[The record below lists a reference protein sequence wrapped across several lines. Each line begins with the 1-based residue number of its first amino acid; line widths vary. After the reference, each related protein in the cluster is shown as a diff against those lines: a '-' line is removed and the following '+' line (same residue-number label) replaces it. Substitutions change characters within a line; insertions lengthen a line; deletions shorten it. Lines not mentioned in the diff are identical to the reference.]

1 MLRLL
6 SMIYQIKKTKRF
18 DKDVALAQKRGK
30 NLDKLFAVIEKLANG
45 EELETKFRDH
55 DLKGQF
61 EGCRECHIE
70 PDWLLIYEI
79 FDDCLVLVLNRTGTH
94 SDLF

>member
-1 MLRLL
+1 
-6 SMIYQIKKTKRF
+6 MIYQLKRTKRF
-18 DKDVALAQKRGK
+18 DKDVALAIKRGK
-30 NLDKLFAVIEKLANG
+30 DITKLFAVIEKLANG
-45 EELETKFRDH
+45 ETLEPKFQDH
-55 DLKGQF
+55 NLRGGF

-79 FDDCLVLVLNRTGTH
+79 FEDCLVLVLNRTGTH

>member
-1 MLRLL
+1 MSYR
-6 SMIYQIKKTKRF
+6 IKKTKRF

-30 NLDKLFAVIEKLANG
+30 NLDKLFDVIGKLAAG
-45 EELETKFRDH
+45 EELEPRYKDH
-55 DLKGQF
+55 MLKGQY

-70 PDWLLIYEI
+70 PNWLLVYEI
-79 FDDCLVLVLNRTGTH
+79 FEDCLILVLNRTGTH

>member
-1 MLRLL
+1 MSYKL
-6 SMIYQIKKTKRF
+6 KKTKRF

-30 NLDKLFAVIEKLANG
+30 NLDKLFDVIGKLATG
-45 EELETKFRDH
+45 EELEPQYKDH
-55 DLKGQF
+55 MLKGQY

-70 PDWLLIYEI
+70 PDWLLVYEI
-79 FDDCLVLVLNRTGTH
+79 FEDCLILVLNRTGTH

>member
-1 MLRLL
+1 
-6 SMIYQIKKTKRF
+6 MIYQIKKTKRF

>member
-1 MLRLL
+1 
-6 SMIYQIKKTKRF
+6 MIYQLKRTKRF
-18 DKDVALAQKRGK
+18 DKDVALAIKRGK
-30 NLDKLFAVIEKLANG
+30 DITKLFAVIEKLANG
-45 EELETKFRDH
+45 ETLEPKFQDH
-55 DLKGQF
+55 NLRGCF

-79 FDDCLVLVLNRTGTH
+79 FEDCLVLVLNRTGTH